1 MPTKYATDA
10 LFIEASK
17 LGETS
22 ALELET
28 ALPIDDPCPVEE
40 MPIQTEEGKT
50 PVAPEPRPWFRR
62 YVLFS
67 GNPGNPGSAGAP
79 VEIETEKPYWR
90 LVTVTAPILPAGL
103 EFSYDRLFRDPDVAT
118 IATNLVRIPIG
129 PGQSLFAR
137 VPQGVLGNLFLS
149 ILVDPWVGRR

>member
-1 MPTKYATDA
+1 MPTQYATDA

-22 ALELET
+22 SLELET
-28 ALPIDDPCPVEE
+28 AFPIDDPRPVED

-62 YVLFS
+62 YGLFS
-67 GNPGNPGSAGAP
+67 GNPGIAGAP

-103 EFSYDRLFRDPDVAT
+103 EFSFDRLFRDPDVAT
-118 IATNLVRIPIG
+118 IATNLVRIPVG

-137 VPQGVLGNLFLS
+137 VPLGVVGNMFLS

>member
-1 MPTKYATDA
+1 MPTQYATDA

-22 ALELET
+22 TLELET
-28 ALPIDDPCPVEE
+28 AFPIEDPCPVEE

-62 YVLFS
+62 YTL
-67 GNPGNPGSAGAP
+67 PGAGSP
-79 VEIETEKPYWR
+79 VEIETEKPYRR
-90 LVTVTAPILPAGL
+90 LVTVAAPVLPANL
-103 EFSYDRLFRDPDVAT
+103 DFSYDRLFRDPDAAT
-118 IATNLVRIPIG
+118 IATNLIRIPVG

-137 VPQGVLGNLFLS
+137 VVGGGGDLRLS